1 MQQPAAPLGGATSLF
16 GQNTLNKPAGAVPNS
31 FGFGA
36 QQPMANFGTAL
47 SGGSTMF
54 GNKTAAPTNLFG
66 APTTTNM
73 FNNNAA
79 VGTTGLFGNTNMSF
93 GTSGGG
99 LTLGQN
105 TTLNLGGNKPFGGFG
120 TTLGAQPNMG
130 AAQGQSAHQNIM
142 NLVSYPYGDQPLFR
156 NLVRC
161 QLYVAIKSSII
172 IKFFFSLRKK
182 WKS

>member
-16 GQNTLNKPAGAVPNS
+16 GQNTLNKPAGVAPNS

-36 QQPMANFGTAL
+36 QQPMNNFGTAL
-47 SGGSTMF
+47 SGGSTLF

-66 APTTTNM
+66 ANTGTNMFNTAAAGTTNM
-73 FNNNAA
+73 F
-79 VGTTGLFGNTNMSF
+79 GNTNPF

-105 TTLNLGGNKPFGGFG
+105 TTLNLSNNKGFGGFG
-120 TTLGAQPNMG
+120 PTLGALPNMG
-130 AAQGQSAHQNIM
+130 AAQSPSAHQNIM

-156 NLVRC
+156 NLVC
-161 QLYVAIKSSII
+161 IM
-172 IKFFFSLRKK
+172 
-182 WKS
+182 